1 MTATATST
9 APAFKA
15 ALMASLVNDA
25 NLSAYQVTSTYP
37 GSTLQPTA
45 VYFGKTKGVVTIP
58 VMAGAARIKRQEEYT
73 VDLHIDVT
81 RGTTDVTE
89 PENVAF
95 AIMGEL
101 DGILATNPMQG
112 QSGGQTFV
120 WRSLVSDWSSTP
132 YVDDAREG
140 WAVLLTV
147 TISVG
152 ARLA

>member
-15 ALMASLVNDA
+15 ALMTSLVNDP
-25 NLSAYQVTSTYP
+25 NLSAYQVVATFP
-37 GSTLQPTA
+37 GATLQPTA
-45 VYFGKTKGVVTIP
+45 VYFGKTKGTVTIP
-58 VMAGAARIKRQEEYT
+58 VMAGPSRVRRQEEYQ

-101 DGILATNPMQG
+101 DNILAANTTQG

-120 WRSLVSDWSSTP
+120 WRSMVADWTSSP
-132 YVDDAREG
+132 YYDDARSG

-147 TISVG
+147 TISVT

>member
-1 MTATATST
+1 MSATATST

-15 ALMASLVNDA
+15 ALMASLVSDP
-25 NLSAYQVTSTYP
+25 NLLTYQITATYP
-37 GSTLQPTA
+37 GATLQPTA
-45 VYFGKTKGVVTIP
+45 AYFGKTVGHVTIP
-58 VMAGAARIKRQEEYT
+58 VSAGPSRIRRQEEYT
-73 VDLHIDVT
+73 VDLHIDVS

-89 PENVAF
+89 PEGVAF

-101 DGILATNPMQG
+101 DNLLAGNPIQG

-120 WRSLVSDWSSTP
+120 WKSLVTDWTSTP
-132 YVDDAREG
+132 YVDDARAG

-147 TISVG
+147 TITVT